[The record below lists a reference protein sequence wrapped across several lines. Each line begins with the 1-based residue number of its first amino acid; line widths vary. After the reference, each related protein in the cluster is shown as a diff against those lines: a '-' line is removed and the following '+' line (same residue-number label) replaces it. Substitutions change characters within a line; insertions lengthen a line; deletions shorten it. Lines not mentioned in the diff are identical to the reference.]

1 MSNEEKILN
10 MIDDMRTDIETIK
23 VEIADIRSR
32 RGNAGRNQTG
42 TEDMETIRKMS
53 KLLTREEADD
63 LAAVVRRQKAGAYA

>member
-10 MIDDMRTDIETIK
+10 MLGDMRADIEMIK
-23 VEIADIRSR
+23 AEIADL
-32 RGNAGRNQTG
+32 RGNRGEAKRNQTG

-63 LAAVVRRQKAGAYA
+63 LAAVVRRQKTGAYA